1 MFRQISRGLDS
12 SQEGK
17 NNFIELSFNLRKSS
31 VNIKLWNS
39 ELGNRILKYYSK
51 DYDLASK
58 IGLEELK
65 NYLRVRMKPIKTS
78 VEVETD

>member
-1 MFRQISRGLDS
+1 MFRQVSRGLDS
-12 SQEGK
+12 PQEGK
-17 NNFIELSFNLRKSS
+17 NNFIERSFNLRKSS
-31 VNIKLWNS
+31 VNITLSNS

-51 DYDLASK
+51 DYDLTSK

-65 NYLRVRMKPIKTS
+65 NYVRICMKPIKTS